1 MEQVTQNGRKIWS
14 GGMYK
19 KIIVAVDMSAFGK
32 AQHTLQRA
40 AALSDDGGEIIVLHV
55 VEDVPNYII
64 IDVPQELVTDA
75 IRNAEEK
82 LVGLCRTMKLTA
94 FVDIRTGPPA
104 SCILAA
110 ADEHQADLVIVAS
123 HVPNISNYFFGAT
136 ADRVVRHA
144 KCSVLVERR

>member
-1 MEQVTQNGRKIWS
+1 
-14 GGMYK
+14 
-19 KIIVAVDMSAFGK
+19 
-32 AQHTLQRA
+32 
-40 AALSDDGGEIIVLHV
+40 
-55 VEDVPNYII
+55 
-64 IDVPQELVTDA
+64 
-75 IRNAEEK
+75 
-82 LVGLCRTMKLTA
+82 MKLTA

>member
-1 MEQVTQNGRKIWS
+1 MP
-14 GGMYK
+14 
-19 KIIVAVDMSAFGK
+19 
-32 AQHTLQRA
+32 